1 MATVILRCK
10 MAAGIILSSLFAAE
24 IVVQIANLVVANHN
38 NGGPYIHTY
47 IYTFIHAYILLHT
60 FIHSR
65 IHIVVTFPRR
75 SSMSPKGEC
84 CSVWGM

>member
-1 MATVILRCK
+1 

-38 NGGPYIHTY
+38 NRGPYIHT
-47 IYTFIHAYILLHT
+47 
-60 FIHSR
+60 FIHSC